1 MVADSEEGITVL
13 QTMTKAKAGAELLPI
28 TPQAKLTK
36 ANAHGQQPTGGS
48 TRRGSTS
55 GKEEEVS
62 RRAQQVTEAKRQ
74 PQSAPFVRPDILCLG
89 QIGLQVADG
98 G

>member
-1 MVADSEEGITVL
+1 MVADCKKGITVL
-13 QTMTKAKAGAELLPI
+13 QTMTKAGAELLPI
-28 TPQAKLTK
+28 TPQAKLTQ

-62 RRAQQVTEAKRQ
+62 RRAQQVTEAERQ
-74 PQSAPFVRPDILCLG
+74 PQSGPFVRPDILCFG
-89 QIGLQVADG
+89 RIGLQVTG
-98 G
+98 GG